1 MTAYGVVLD
10 IGSSL
15 GRMANNCISMAVS
28 DFYSINRH
36 YKTRLILHTRDSMGD
51 PLYALSSGYAHSYLF
66 CDHSFLSRRKL
77 HTLSV
82 WQSMIKLGK
91 SYCCNCS
98 SIRME
103 AVTLIHEDSNYG
115 NGVIPYLIGAF
126 EEIDSRVPHRS
137 VISPRA
143 TDNQITIEVC
153 RIITDGITS
162 ILNSMDPLTISR
174 EIEKQIS
181 QGQSRPILNELNIFS
196 RKSQPEKLKSL
207 SKFTNLASI
216 SDHKPLKDS
225 QSFSLKDGQLELA
238 FQLVNV
244 VGNGVK
250 GIGFWTPKHGISR
263 ELNLGYPFNIYEQS
277 STYHPARTICY
288 PKRCVQGAV
297 ENLPYALTYEFIPF
311 DNSNGSSALTYTD
324 LVFQVYLQVFDAVVG
339 DVTITSNRSLYVD
352 FTLPYTELGV
362 GMVWCFFILTG
373 CIVWLI
379 ERKIND
385 EFKGSRAQQVGM
397 IFLYSFSTSVF
408 SQSNNLSKFVVIVW
422 FNANVNR
429 LQMLQKGSFIG
440 YQKGS
445 LAREVVNNL
454 NFANSSLQTYGS
466 IEAYAHALTEGSKK
480 GGVSAIIDE
489 IPYIKLFLAQY
500 GDQYTMI
507 EPEYLTT
514 NGFGFLREDGKLDM
528 IQQTWF
534 QDQSICKKQESP
546 TKPSIL
552 DSYSF
557 RGLFLVTGTSS
568 TLALIIFYVFQ
579 IRNKL
584 TNISD
589 HPTDNNIS
597 TEGEENLSNTNN
609 GNQPS

>member
-1 MTAYGVVLD
+1 MVVPIE
-10 IGSSL
+10 IGKAKN
-15 GRMANNCISMAVS
+15 MWI
-28 DFYSINRH
+28 
-36 YKTRLILHTRDSMGD
+36 
-51 PLYALSSGYAHSYLF
+51 
-66 CDHSFLSRRKL
+66 FL
-77 HTLSV
+77 
-82 WQSMIKLGK
+82 
-91 SYCCNCS
+91 
-98 SIRME
+98 E
-103 AVTLIHEDSNYG
+103 
-115 NGVIPYLIGAF
+115 
-126 EEIDSRVPHRS
+126 
-137 VISPRA
+137 
-143 TDNQITIEVC
+143 
-153 RIITDGITS
+153 
-162 ILNSMDPLTISR
+162 PLTVD
-174 EIEKQIS
+174 
-181 QGQSRPILNELNIFS
+181 LW
-196 RKSQPEKLKSL
+196 
-207 SKFTNLASI
+207 
-216 SDHKPLKDS
+216 
-225 QSFSLKDGQLELA
+225 
-238 FQLVNV
+238 LV
-244 VGNGVK
+244 
-250 GIGFWTPKHGISR
+250 S
-263 ELNLGYPFNIYEQS
+263 
-277 STYHPARTICY
+277 
-288 PKRCVQGAV
+288 GA
-297 ENLPYALTYEFIPF
+297 
-311 DNSNGSSALTYTD
+311 
-324 LVFQVYLQVFDAVVG
+324 
-339 DVTITSNRSLYVD
+339 
-352 FTLPYTELGV
+352 
-362 GMVWCFFILTG
+362 FFILTG
-373 CIVWLI
+373 CIVWFI

-397 IFLYSFSTSVF
+397 IFWYSFSTLVF
-408 SQSNNLSKFVVIVW
+408 SQREKLISNLSKFVVIVW
-422 FNANVNR
+422 LFAVLILTSSYTASLSSMLTVNR

-514 NGFGFLREDGKLDM
+514 NGFGFVFPKGSPLVSDISWAIAKLREDGKLDM

-534 QDQSICKKQESP
+534 QDQSVFKKQKSP

-568 TLALIIFYVFQ
+568 TLALIIFYVFL

-584 TNISD
+584 TSEGQPQLSNRIAQEPLSDGSISMSTAALDISD